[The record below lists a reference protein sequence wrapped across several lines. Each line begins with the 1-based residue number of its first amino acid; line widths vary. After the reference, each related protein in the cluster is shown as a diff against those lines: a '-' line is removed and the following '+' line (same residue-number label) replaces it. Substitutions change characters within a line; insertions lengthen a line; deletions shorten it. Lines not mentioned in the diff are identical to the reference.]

1 MAKSNVVSSWKYQ
14 RSGSLGEPYSGSS
27 SDEASKDSVRTSQM
41 SANGLEVVRMLLAKN
56 NVHGIIWNQLSD
68 RAPHAFPNSGLIDA
82 HGVQRSML
90 EGLVQLRRMHI
101 H

>member
-1 MAKSNVVSSWKYQ
+1 
-14 RSGSLGEPYSGSS
+14 
-27 SDEASKDSVRTSQM
+27 M